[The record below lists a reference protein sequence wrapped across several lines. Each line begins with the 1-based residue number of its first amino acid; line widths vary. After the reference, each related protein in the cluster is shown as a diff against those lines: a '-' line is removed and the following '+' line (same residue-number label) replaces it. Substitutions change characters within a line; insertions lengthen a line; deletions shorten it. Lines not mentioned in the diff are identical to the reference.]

1 MTHREAGSEFDQ
13 LFYPGLFASSKAPA
27 NVDDVLHHVTVSTQ
41 KKCQE
46 TIALRR
52 QIYQSAHAQLVAA
65 AKAMAACF
73 AQGGML
79 LAMGNGGSSTDC
91 QDLVADFMDL
101 NPSVPVLALTHDVAA
116 VTAIAND
123 VGFDNVFV
131 RQVIALG
138 KAGDI
143 AIGFST
149 SGNSENV
156 ILGLNQAKRQGL
168 LTIGISGY
176 DGGKLAKNADIDY
189 CFIAHNEHTP
199 RIQEGQATIAHVL
212 VRLVEALLTSR

>member
-1 MTHREAGSEFDQ
+1 MTQRESGSEFDQ
-13 LFYPGLFASSKAPA
+13 LFYPGLFASPKAPA
-27 NVDDVLHHVTVSTQ
+27 NLDDVLHQVTVSTQ
-41 KKCQE
+41 QKCWE

-65 AKAMAACF
+65 AKAMAACLT
-73 AQGGML
+73 QGGML

-138 KAGDI
+138 KPGDI
-143 AIGFST
+143 AMGFST

-176 DGGKLAKNADIDY
+176 DGGKLAKNRAIDH
-189 CFIAHNEHTP
+189 CFIAYNEHTP

-212 VRLVEALLTSR
+212 IRLVAGLLTFK